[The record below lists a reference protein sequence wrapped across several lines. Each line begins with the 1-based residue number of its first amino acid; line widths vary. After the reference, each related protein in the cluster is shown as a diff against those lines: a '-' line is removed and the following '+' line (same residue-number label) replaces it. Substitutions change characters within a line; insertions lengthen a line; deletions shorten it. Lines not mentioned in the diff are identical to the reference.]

1 MNSTIVRF
9 RGLVL
14 NVASV
19 SCLRQFALFYA
30 ADFFCLSVSLIAVL
44 YSAYTIQCCRSEVPL
59 NSGYSLGKVRF
70 YQPVKYFHFSTAMF
84 RCVRV
89 SAVFARVVIFRRFQ
103 KVHLSSKF
111 IYEAES
117 YGCCVAICRCLLPNC
132 C

>member
-1 MNSTIVRF
+1 MVQ
-9 RGLVL
+9 RGHELHYRPFSRISFKRCVCFMFAAVCPIL
-14 NVASV
+14 CRRLLLPQ
-19 SCLRQFALFYA
+19 CLTNCCA
-30 ADFFCLSVSLIAVL
+30 
-44 YSAYTIQCCRSEVPL
+44 IQCCRSEVPL